1 VYQFPWRTAK
11 EAESIKKAAM
21 QGLLPLGMRE
31 LQIQETA
38 VALDSGH
45 AVEFA
50 FGIAIGKTIKVAPIY
65 LHLGSG
71 KGLKAD
77 EGPLLPVL
85 SPYGFQVIVYDRLS
99 TVKPEK
105 SKAPANHL
113 TTCFGINT
121 EHLCDLVFE
130 GIKFAGSFN
139 GRSLG
144 VGVVEIPANSVPA
157 DLKSFRD
164 CSNTESEVL

>member
-1 VYQFPWRTAK
+1 
-11 EAESIKKAAM
+11 M

-31 LQIQETA
+31 LQIQDTA

-50 FGIAIGKTIKVAPIY
+50 FGIAIGKRIKVAPIY

-85 SPYGFQVIVYDRLS
+85 SQYGFQVIVYDRLA
-99 TVKPEK
+99 TVKPEN

-130 GIKFAGSFN
+130 GIEFACPLYWSSSRIGIIEVFAYAIPTDVEVSGYGSISKPQVF
-139 GRSLG
+139 
-144 VGVVEIPANSVPA
+144 
-157 DLKSFRD
+157 
-164 CSNTESEVL
+164 